1 MCSSYTLQGL
11 LYFFMT
17 EAFTLMELSS
27 QFYGPQLK
35 GQQEAA
41 IERRSQDFT
50 DAAAKSVQIGD
61 KLFVQVVCVVPMLR

>member
-1 MCSSYTLQGL
+1 
-11 LYFFMT
+11 MT

-50 DAAAKSVQIGD
+50 GAAAKSVQIGG
-61 KLFVQVVCVVPMLR
+61 

>member
-1 MCSSYTLQGL
+1 
-11 LYFFMT
+11 
-17 EAFTLMELSS
+17 MELSS

-50 DAAAKSVQIGD
+50 GAAAKSVQIG
-61 KLFVQVVCVVPMLR
+61 QVVLKLCHSGSNYELTRNINVSESLEI